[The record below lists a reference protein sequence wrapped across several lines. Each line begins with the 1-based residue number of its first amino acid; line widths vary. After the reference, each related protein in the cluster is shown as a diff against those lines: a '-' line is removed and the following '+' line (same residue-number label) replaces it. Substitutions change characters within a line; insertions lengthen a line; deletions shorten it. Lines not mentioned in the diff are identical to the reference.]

1 MEAWCRMQPPNSV
14 VITLYIWKCGDV
26 TRFSQFSPASPTCV
40 FYFLCLY
47 WIIWGIYNSVKET
60 FTFWW
65 TDQNLAVLLIVKCT
79 FLTRPYYCHI
89 ELVIGEKY
97 SVHKTRE
104 EPWSLLSYI
113 FLAAI
118 LAVWHVYLVP
128 RPVPVSIFSIFYG
141 RETCLAVCFALFLC
155 GQNVSGNWKKT
166 HI

>member
-1 MEAWCRMQPPNSV
+1 MQPPNSV

-89 ELVIGEKY
+89 ELVKSIVYIK
-97 SVHKTRE
+97 RE
-104 EPWSLLSYI
+104 RSPGAFFLIFSWQPFLLSDMFI
-113 FLAAI
+113 
-118 LAVWHVYLVP
+118 
-128 RPVPVSIFSIFYG
+128 
-141 RETCLAVCFALFLC
+141 
-155 GQNVSGNWKKT
+155 
-166 HI
+166 